1 MRMRRWHQ
9 TPIIMAL
16 VILTPLLMGFKWDSS
31 RFMSVDEIRPGMK
44 GEALT
49 VIQGT
54 KIEKLKLEV
63 LSVQKNTF
71 PKGDLIRAIG
81 TDDLF
86 KRIGVVGGMS
96 GSPVYIDGRLI
107 GAIAYAYYFSKEP
120 IMGITPIES
129 MLKVLDYMERP
140 KPRLRGEVGLL
151 PFFRAEE
158 MLARI
163 NEKANRSID
172 EPIRSSGELRPVRM
186 PIAISGFCEGAAKA
200 LKAMLSDYDVMLVE
214 GGGGGYPDMSPPIEP
229 GAVVGTEFVRGDLT
243 AFGYGTI
250 TYRDGDKI
258 LIFGHPDFGEGEV
271 DLPLS
276 GGYVHCIVPSFYS
289 GFKLAG
295 ATKPFGAMKQDRE
308 FACAGVVGKVPGY
321 IPVKV
326 HVTTPQNKVEEYSYE
341 IARHRLL
348 TPAFI
353 TSVVWNTVNAAEKE
367 TGKYTVRVKSLIQPK
382 GYPAIV
388 KEDIFSGE
396 ASPGLAAASLLYPIS
411 TLMRNSFQELEIE
424 RVELDVKIEDKRNT
438 ALIEGARIDRKVYK
452 PGEKVKLTLSIRPY
466 LENSIK
472 KTFEIQLPK
481 DIPEGPVM
489 MIIGSASAI
498 LSWDK
503 SRAPQK
509 YVPRNINQLM
519 EIIQKGEKND
529 RLVVELFVPMPGLT
543 ISGEEL
549 PDLPISMFY
558 VMNSSQQTG
567 EVSMTKGT
575 TLLREV
581 IPTNFVL
588 SGSKILR
595 FTVSRR
601 AR

>member
-1 MRMRRWHQ
+1 MRMRGWHRV
-9 TPIIMAL
+9 PIIIAL
-16 VILTPLLMGFKWDSS
+16 VVLTPLLMGFKWDSS
-31 RFMSVDEIRPGMK
+31 KFMSTDEIRPGMK

-49 VIQGT
+49 VLQGT
-54 KIEKLKLEV
+54 KIERLKLEV
-63 LSVQKNTF
+63 LSVQKNAF
-71 PKGDLIRAIG
+71 PKSDLIRAIG

-86 KRIGVVGGMS
+86 KRIGVLSGMS
-96 GSPVYIDGRLI
+96 GSPVYVDGRLI

-129 MLKVLDYMERP
+129 MLKVFDYMERP
-140 KPRLRGEVGLL
+140 KPRPPGGVGLL
-151 PFFRAEE
+151 PFFNAQE

-163 NEKANRSID
+163 KEKMGRSVE
-172 EPIRSSGELRPVRM
+172 EPIRSSGELKPVRM
-186 PIAISGFCEGAAKA
+186 PIAISGFSKGATEA
-200 LKAMLSDYDVMLVE
+200 LKAMLSDYNVMLVE
-214 GGGGGYPDMSPPIEP
+214 GGGGEYPDLSPPVEP

-258 LIFGHPDFGEGEV
+258 LIFGHPGFGEGDV
-271 DLPLS
+271 NLPLS
-276 GGYVHCIVPSFYS
+276 GGYVHCVVPSYYR

-295 ATKPFGAMKQDRE
+295 ATRPFGAMKQDRE
-308 FACAGVVGKVPGY
+308 FACAGLVGEVPGY

-326 HVTTPQNKVEEYSYE
+326 HVTTSQGEVEEYSYE
-341 IARHRLL
+341 IAEHRIL
-348 TPAFI
+348 TPSFI
-353 TSVVWNTVNAAEKE
+353 TASVWSTIDAAEKE
-367 TGKYTVRVKSLIQPK
+367 TGKYTVRVKSVIQPK
-382 GYPAIV
+382 GYPAVV
-388 KEDIFSGE
+388 KEDVFSGE
-396 ASPGLAAASLLYPIS
+396 ASPGLAAASLLSPIS
-411 TLMRNSFQELEIE
+411 MLMRNSFQELGIE
-424 RVELDVKIEDKRNT
+424 KVELEVKIEDRRNT
-438 ALIEGARIDRKVYK
+438 AVIEGARIDRKVYK
-452 PGEKVKLTLSIRPY
+452 PGEKVGLTLSIRPY
-466 LENSIK
+466 LENPIEK
-472 KTFEIQLPK
+472 RFEIQLPK
-481 DIPEGPVM
+481 DIPEGPVV

-509 YVPRNINQLM
+509 YSPRNIEQLL

-529 RLVVELFVPMPGLT
+529 RLVVELFAPKPGLT

-588 SGSKILR
+588 SGSRMLR

>member
-1 MRMRRWHQ
+1 MRGWHQ
-9 TPIIMAL
+9 MPIIMAL

-31 RFMSVDEIRPGMK
+31 KFMSTDEIRPGMK

-49 VIQGT
+49 VLQGT
-54 KIEKLKLEV
+54 KIERLKLRI
-63 LSVQKNTF
+63 LSVQKNAF
-71 PKGDLIRAIG
+71 PKSNLIRAIG
-81 TDDLF
+81 TDDTF
-86 KRIGVVGGMS
+86 KRIGVVSGMS

-107 GAIAYAYYFSKEP
+107 GAIAYAYYYSKEP

-129 MLKVLDYMERP
+129 MLKVFDYMERP
-140 KPRLRGEVGLL
+140 KPKAPGGIGLL
-151 PFFRAEE
+151 PFFGAEE

-163 NEKANRSID
+163 NEKANQSID
-172 EPIRSSGELRPVRM
+172 EPIRSPGELKPVKM
-186 PIAISGFCEGAAKA
+186 PIAISGFSEGATKA
-200 LKAMLSDYDVMLVE
+200 LKAMLSGYNIMLVE
-214 GGGGGYPDMSPPIEP
+214 GGGGEYPDLSPPIQP

-243 AFGYGTI
+243 AFGYGTV

-258 LIFGHPDFGEGEV
+258 LIFGHPDFGEGDV
-271 DLPLS
+271 NLPLS
-276 GGYVHCIVPSFYS
+276 GGYVHCIVPSFYV

-308 FACAGVVGKVPGY
+308 FACAGVIGKVPGY

-326 HVTTPQNKVEEYSYE
+326 HVTTSRNKVEEYNYE
-341 IARHRLL
+341 VARHKLL
-348 TPAFI
+348 TPSFI
-353 TSVVWNTVNAAEKE
+353 TSVVWSTIDAAEKE
-367 TGKYTVRVKSLIQPK
+367 TGKYTVKVKSLIQPK
-382 GYPAIV
+382 EYPAIV
-388 KEDIFSGE
+388 KEDVFSGE
-396 ASPGLAAASLLYPIS
+396 TSPGLAAASLLYPVS
-411 TLMRNSFQELEIE
+411 MLMRNSFQELEIE
-424 RVELDVKIEDKRNT
+424 KVELEIKIEDKRNT
-438 ALIEGARIDRKVYK
+438 ALIEEARIDKRIYK
-452 PGEKVKLTLSIRPY
+452 PGEKVRLTLSIRPY
-466 LENSIK
+466 LENPIR
-472 KTFEIQLPK
+472 KTLEIQLPK

-509 YVPRNINQLM
+509 YVPKNIQQLM
-519 EIIQKGEKND
+519 QIIQRGEKND
-529 RLVVELFVPMPGLT
+529 HLVVELFVPRPGLT

-558 VMNSSQQTG
+558 VMSSSQQTG

-581 IPTNFVL
+581 IPTDFVL

>member
-1 MRMRRWHQ
+1 M
-9 TPIIMAL
+9 PIIMAL

-31 RFMSVDEIRPGMK
+31 KFMSTDEIRPGMK

-49 VIQGT
+49 VLQGT
-54 KIEKLKLEV
+54 KIERLKLRI
-63 LSVQKNTF
+63 LSVQKNAF
-71 PKGDLIRAIG
+71 PKSNLIRAIG
-81 TDDLF
+81 TDDTF
-86 KRIGVVGGMS
+86 KRIGVVSGMS

-107 GAIAYAYYFSKEP
+107 GAIAYAYYYSKEP

-129 MLKVLDYMERP
+129 MLKVFDYMERP
-140 KPRLRGEVGLL
+140 KPKAPGGIGLL
-151 PFFRAEE
+151 PFFSAEE

-172 EPIRSSGELRPVRM
+172 EPIRSPGELKPVKM
-186 PIAISGFCEGAAKA
+186 PIAISGFSEGATKA
-200 LKAMLSDYDVMLVE
+200 LKAMLSGYNIMLVE
-214 GGGGGYPDMSPPIEP
+214 GGGGEYPDLSPPIQP

-243 AFGYGTI
+243 AFGYGTV

-258 LIFGHPDFGEGEV
+258 LIFGHPDFGEGDV
-271 DLPLS
+271 NLPLS
-276 GGYVHCIVPSFYS
+276 GGYVHCIIPSFYV

-308 FACAGVVGKVPGY
+308 FACAGVIGKVPGY

-326 HVTTPQNKVEEYSYE
+326 HVTTSRNKVEEYNYE
-341 IARHRLL
+341 VARHKLL
-348 TPAFI
+348 TPSFI
-353 TSVVWNTVNAAEKE
+353 TSVVWSTIDAAEKE
-367 TGKYTVRVKSLIQPK
+367 TGKYTVKVRSLIQPK
-382 GYPAIV
+382 EYPAIV
-388 KEDIFSGE
+388 KEDVFSGE
-396 ASPGLAAASLLYPIS
+396 ASPGLAAASLLYPVS

-424 RVELDVKIEDKRNT
+424 KVELEIKIEDKRNT
-438 ALIEGARIDRKVYK
+438 ALIEEARIDKRIYK
-452 PGEKVKLTLSIRPY
+452 PGEKVRLTLSIRPY
-466 LENSIK
+466 LENPIRE
-472 KTFEIQLPK
+472 TLEIQLPK

-509 YVPRNINQLM
+509 YVPKNIQQLM
-519 EIIQKGEKND
+519 QIIQRGEKND
-529 RLVVELFVPMPGLT
+529 HLVVELFVPRPGLT

-581 IPTNFVL
+581 IPTDFVL